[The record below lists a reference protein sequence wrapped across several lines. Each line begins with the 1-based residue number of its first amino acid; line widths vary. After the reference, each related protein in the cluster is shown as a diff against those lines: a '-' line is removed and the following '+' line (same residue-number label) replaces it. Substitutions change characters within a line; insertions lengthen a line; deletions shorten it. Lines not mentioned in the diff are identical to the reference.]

1 MYNIN
6 WTLEKRNEVLNS
18 LDIYFKKYPYAE
30 NIYQSDIAQ
39 EEGLQLLS
47 EISDIIQPPRSDNG
61 EPNLDSWDNTFGDHS
76 IF

>member
-6 WTLEKRNEVLNS
+6 WTSTKKEEVLNI

-30 NIYQSDIAQ
+30 TIFQSDLAQ
-39 EEGLQLLS
+39 EDGLQLLS
-47 EISDIIQPPRSDNG
+47 EISDIIQPTHADNG
-61 EPNLDSWDNTFGDHS
+61 QPISDTWDNNFGDHA

>member
-6 WTLEKRNEVLNS
+6 WTTEKRNEVLNS

-47 EISDIIQPPRSDNG
+47 EISDIIQPIRADNG
-61 EPNLDSWDNTFGDHS
+61 ESNPDGWDNTFGDHS

>member
-6 WTLEKRNEVLNS
+6 WTTEKQKEVLNL
-18 LDIYFKKYPYAE
+18 LDIYFKKYPYGE
-30 NIYQSDIAQ
+30 NIFQSDTAQ

-47 EISDIIQPPRSDNG
+47 EISDIIQPTRTDSGQSRIDN
-61 EPNLDSWDNTFGDHS
+61 WDNNFGDHA

>member
-1 MYNIN
+1 MYSID

-30 NIYQSDIAQ
+30 TIYQSDIAQ

-47 EISDIIQPPRSDNG
+47 EISDIIQPTRTDNG
-61 EPNLDSWDNTFGDHS
+61 QPNSDAWDNTFGDHS

>member
-6 WTLEKRNEVLNS
+6 WTSEKRKEVLNV
-18 LDIYFKKYPYAE
+18 LDIYFKKYPYGE
-30 NIYQSDIAQ
+30 IIYQSDLAQ

-47 EISDIIQPPRSDNG
+47 EISDIIQPIRTDNG
-61 EPNLDSWDNTFGDHS
+61 QPNLDSWDNNFGDHS

>member
-1 MYNIN
+1 MYKIN
-6 WTLEKRNEVLNS
+6 WTSEKKEEVLKT
-18 LDIYFKKYPYAE
+18 LDIYFKRYPYAE

-47 EISDIIQPPRSDNG
+47 EISDIVQPTRTDNG
-61 EPNLDSWDNTFGDHS
+61 QPNLDSWDNNFGDHS

>member
-6 WTLEKRNEVLNS
+6 WTSEKRKEVLKT

-30 NIYQSDIAQ
+30 TIYQSDIAQ

-47 EISDIIQPPRSDNG
+47 EISDIIQPTRTDNG
-61 EPNLDSWDNTFGDHS
+61 QPNPDIWDNNFGDHT

>member
-6 WTLEKRNEVLNS
+6 WTEEKQKEVLT
-18 LDIYFKKYPYAE
+18 LIDIYIKKYPYGE
-30 NIYQSDIAQ
+30 NIFQSDTAQ

-47 EISDIIQPPRSDNG
+47 EISDIIQPTRTDSGQSRIDN
-61 EPNLDSWDNTFGDHS
+61 WDNNFGDHA

>member
-6 WTLEKRNEVLNS
+6 WTSEKRNEVLKT

-30 NIYQSDIAQ
+30 TIYQSDIAQ

-47 EISDIIQPPRSDNG
+47 EISDIIQPTRTDNRQ
-61 EPNLDSWDNTFGDHS
+61 PNLDIWDNNFGDHS

>member
-1 MYNIN
+1 MYSIG
-6 WTLEKRNEVLNS
+6 WTSEKRKEVLNS

-47 EISDIIQPPRSDNG
+47 EISDIIQPTRTDNG
-61 EPNLDSWDNTFGDHS
+61 EPDYDSWDNTFGDHS

>member
-1 MYNIN
+1 MYSID
-6 WTLEKRNEVLNS
+6 WTSEKRNEVLNS

-47 EISDIIQPPRSDNG
+47 EISDIIQPIRTDNG
-61 EPNLDSWDNTFGDHS
+61 EPNYDNWDNTFGDHS

>member
-6 WTLEKRNEVLNS
+6 WTTTKKKEVINL

-30 NIYQSDIAQ
+30 SIFQSDTAQ

-47 EISDIIQPPRSDNG
+47 EISDIIQPTRNG
-61 EPNLDSWDNTFGDHS
+61 DGQSNTVNWDNSFGDHA

>member
-6 WTLEKRNEVLNS
+6 WTSEKQKEVLT
-18 LDIYFKKYPYAE
+18 LIDIYIKKYPYGE
-30 NIYQSDIAQ
+30 TIYQSDTAQ

-47 EISDIIQPPRSDNG
+47 EISDIIQPTRADNG
-61 EPNLDSWDNTFGDHS
+61 QPNPDVWDNNFGDHS

>member
-47 EISDIIQPPRSDNG
+47 EISDIIQPTRSDNG

>member
-1 MYNIN
+1 MYKIN
-6 WTLEKRNEVLNS
+6 WTSEKRKEVLKT

-30 NIYQSDIAQ
+30 TIYQSDLAQ

-47 EISDIIQPPRSDNG
+47 EISDIIQPTRADDG
-61 EPNLDSWDNTFGDHS
+61 QPNLDIWDNNFGDHT